1 MTKMENELLDSHR
14 WGWTDERRARQ
25 SALIHGWKPWLA
37 STGAQTDEGRKRSAK
52 NAALKPGS
60 LRYYLREVNNH
71 CREHRRIV
79 REIER
84 LKRILPKQQVN
95 R

>member
-52 NAALKPGS
+52 NAALKTGS

-71 CREHRRIV
+71 CRESTHRARN
-79 REIER
+79 RETEAV
-84 LKRILPKQQVN
+84 LSEQKVN